1 MDKLEYAGFWIRV
14 GASLI
19 DTLLLL
25 IIIGPILTMIYG
37 SGYWLVIFG
46 PILTMIYGSGSW
58 LGESSTSGFWDI
70 LLSYILPAIVVILFW
85 SYKSAT
91 PGKMMFKLAI
101 VDATTGEKPSTR
113 QLIVRYLG
121 YYVSAIPLLLGLFW
135 VGIDKKKQGWH
146 DKLANTLVV
155 RNITAVAV

>member
-1 MDKLEYAGFWIRV
+1 MDNLEYAGFWIRV

-37 SGYWLVIFG
+37 SGYWL
-46 PILTMIYGSGSW
+46 
-58 LGESSTSGFWDI
+58 GESSIIGFWDI
-70 LLSYILPAIVVILFW
+70 LLNYILPGIVVILFW

-101 VDATTGEKPSTR
+101 VDATSGEKPSTR
-113 QLIVRYLG
+113 QLIVRYLC
-121 YYVSAIPLLLGLFW
+121 YYVSIIPLLLGIFW

-146 DKLANTLVV
+146 DMIANTVVV
-155 RNITAVAV
+155 RDLSQVPVQFDQNE

>member
-1 MDKLEYAGFWIRV
+1 MDNLEYAGFWIRV

-37 SGYWLVIFG
+37 SGYWL
-46 PILTMIYGSGSW
+46 
-58 LGESSTSGFWDI
+58 GESSIIGFWDI
-70 LLSYILPAIVVILFW
+70 LLNYILPGIVVILFW

-101 VDATTGEKPSTR
+101 VDATSGEKPSTR
-113 QLIVRYLG
+113 QLIVRYLC
-121 YYVSAIPLLLGLFW
+121 YYVSIIPLLLGIFW

-146 DKLANTLVV
+146 DMIANTVVV
-155 RNITAVAV
+155 R